1 MISVHIADGH
11 RMLVEGLYN
20 AINKSGIAKV
30 SGTSYFISECRKAL
44 TTKIPDILILGFD
57 LPDGNCIDFCS
68 ELKETHNDLKIII
81 LSTHNNEYYLVNRL
95 LENGLNG
102 CIFKTAFTEDII
114 TGIETVTN
122 GEQFLCEEAN
132 TLLKRNRYDKI
143 KLTKREKDVLRLIVD
158 GYSNMEVSK
167 ALFLGLETVKS
178 YRKKIISKTG
188 AKNSMVLVKIALE
201 NKLI

>member
-30 SGTSYFISECRKAL
+30 SGTSYFISKCRKAL

-81 LSTHNNEYYLVNRL
+81 LTAHNEYYAVNRI
-95 LENGLNG
+95 LENGVNG
-102 CIFKTAFTEDII
+102 CIFKTALTEDVIA
-114 TGIETVTN
+114 GIETVTN
-122 GEQFLCEEAN
+122 GEKYLCDDAI
-132 TLLKRNRYDKI
+132 TLIKRKDYDKI
-143 KLTKREKDVLRLIVD
+143 KLTKREKDVLKLIVD